1 MKLAKCRTVVVASGE
16 RRGYIT
22 AYGNKIG
29 FSNIC
34 TGLTIYFKISEEI
47 GLKRTIA
54 DSGQMNTCRLV
65 TLFSEVLEVVKDA
78 ISIKKKSMHIL

>member
-1 MKLAKCRTVVVASGE
+1 MKLAKCRIVVVASGE

-29 FSNIC
+29 VSNVC
-34 TGLTIYFKISEEI
+34 TGLTIYFRISEEI
-47 GLKRTIA
+47 GLKRAIA
-54 DSGQMNTCRLV
+54 DSGQMTTCRLV

-78 ISIKKKSMHIL
+78 KYIKKKSMHIL